1 MAIYK
6 NVASQ
11 ILAVY
16 AYDSSD
22 ASSKTGDS
30 ASITAQIS
38 LDGAAMSATND
49 SEPTELDSANA
60 PGIYLFTM
68 TQAETNADLI
78 VLYAKSA
85 TSGILLEPL
94 TIYTTPGT
102 STAIDANAVQVEG
115 SDATDQINTACDVA
129 VADALLATAANL
141 ATVDTNV
148 SLILADTGELQTDNI
163 PGTLATI
170 SGKIDDIDGIVDHIL
185 ADTGELQVDD
195 IPGTLATISGKID
208 DIDDFVD
215 TEVAAIKSDTED
227 ILADTVV
234 IGAAGAGL
242 TAIPWN
248 SAWDTDV
255 QSGAEAALVANN
267 LDHLLK
273 VAVTD
278 DDVVDNSVFAY
289 LVSEEATAVWSSFEN
304 DNDSLEAIRNNSGGG
319 GGGSATETNQEL
331 IIELLSSE
339 AKF

>member
-170 SGKIDDIDGIVDHIL
+170 SGKIDDID
-185 ADTGELQVDD
+185 
-195 IPGTLATISGKID
+195 
-208 DIDDFVD
+208 DFVD

-339 AKF
+339 AKI

>member
-148 SLILADTGELQTDNI
+148 SLILADTGELQPAN
-163 PGTLATI
+163 
-170 SGKIDDIDGIVDHIL
+170 
-185 ADTGELQVDD
+185 

>member
-148 SLILADTGELQTDNI
+148 SLILADTGELH
-163 PGTLATI
+163 
-170 SGKIDDIDGIVDHIL
+170 V
-185 ADTGELQVDD
+185 EY

>member
-170 SGKIDDIDGIVDHIL
+170 SGKIDDID
-185 ADTGELQVDD
+185 
-195 IPGTLATISGKID
+195 
-208 DIDDFVD
+208 DFVD

>member
-115 SDATDQINTACDVA
+115 SAATDQINTACDVA

-148 SLILADTGELQTDNI
+148 SLILADTGELQTDN
-163 PGTLATI
+163 
-170 SGKIDDIDGIVDHIL
+170 
-185 ADTGELQVDD
+185 